1 MKKVIILFALL
12 CCMVATACP
21 VFADDAPSGV
31 GRDDVINGTYTD
43 TDSDTEDDTVDD
55 GKDMADAFTD
65 YGGKLPGI
73 IDEVKQGWE
82 DVFSGLAGV
91 LKFLADTIGG
101 IFGIL
106 PASYTVYIVM
116 LCLCIAVSAIIKVLT
131 E

>member
-21 VFADDAPSGV
+21 VFADNAPSGV

-43 TDSDTEDDTVDD
+43 SDTEDDTVDD
-55 GKDMADAFTD
+55 GSDMSDAFTD

>member
-1 MKKVIILFALL
+1 MKKVIVLLALL
-12 CCMVATACP
+12 CCMVCSAVP
-21 VFADDAPSGV
+21 VFADDTPGGV

-43 TDSDTEDDTVDD
+43 EDTND
-55 GKDMADAFTD
+55 GSEIGDAFSD
-65 YGGKLPGI
+65 YSGKLSGI

-82 DVFSGLAGV
+82 EVFSGLAGV

-101 IFGIL
+101 IFAIL

>member
-1 MKKVIILFALL
+1 MKKIIVLLALL
-12 CCMVATACP
+12 CCMVCAACP
-21 VFADDAPSGV
+21 VLAAEPAPGGV
-31 GRDDVINGTYTD
+31 GRDDVLNGDFSTAETAQ
-43 TDSDTEDDTVDD
+43 SGDDL
-55 GKDMADAFTD
+55 KDAFNN

-73 IDEVKQGWE
+73 IDEVKQAWE
-82 DVFSGLAGV
+82 EVFSGLAGV

-101 IFGIL
+101 IFAIL

>member
-1 MKKVIILFALL
+1 MKYLNFLFVLVCIISCL
-12 CCMVATACP
+12 ACP
-21 VFADDAPSGV
+21 VYAESAFSGV
-31 GRDDVINGTYTD
+31 GRAQVLADHISTAESAEFG
-43 TDSDTEDDTVDD
+43 DS
-55 GKDMADAFTD
+55 MSDAFNQ

-91 LKFLADTIGG
+91 LKFLADTVGDL
-101 IFGIL
+101 FSIL